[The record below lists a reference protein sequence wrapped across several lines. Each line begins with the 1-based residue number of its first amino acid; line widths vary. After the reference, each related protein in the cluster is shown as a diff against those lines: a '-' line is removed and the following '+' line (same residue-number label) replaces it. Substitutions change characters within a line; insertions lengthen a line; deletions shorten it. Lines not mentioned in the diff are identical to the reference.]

1 VIAPAPPTAGTRTR
15 QRLVDA
21 AIALVADGGEDALT
35 LRALGERCG
44 LSRQAPY
51 RHFEDKDSLLRAMAA
66 GGFRELTVWM
76 GDAAGP
82 RVGAGAG
89 GGGGAGLRRAM
100 HAYVD
105 WALANP
111 AWYRLTFQNRAVTPA
126 SKRVDPELTEA
137 AHGLLALVSELV
149 VAAQR
154 TGKMPPGPPKAL
166 VGVLW
171 STLHGAIDLALAG
184 HAKPELGTATPHQ
197 VVDRLARI
205 MATPHPG

>member
-1 VIAPAPPTAGTRTR
+1 VIAPAPSTAGTR

-66 GGFRELTVWM
+66 GGFRELTVRM

-82 RVGAGAG
+82 RPRAG

-126 SKRVDPELTEA
+126 SKRIDPELTEA
-137 AHGLLALVSELV
+137 AHGLLALVTELV

-154 TGKMPPGPPKAL
+154 TGKMPPGSPKAL

-171 STLHGAIDLALAG
+171 STLHGALDLALAG

-205 MATPHPG
+205 MATHPG